1 MPTMD
6 DILKEFPLRTREKVK
21 ASWDALPGPVRNEL
35 ESVLQALPINP
46 QLLRRLIDLALSQ
59 YKTVSG
65 KKNRIAIVG
74 PANVGKSTLYNHLIR
89 SKTDQAEVGPLP
101 GTTRI
106 NQEADA
112 GFFSVV
118 DTPGADAVGEV
129 GESERQHALAGARQ
143 ADFLIIV
150 FDAIQGV
157 KKTEQELFEEL
168 AEYDK
173 PFLVVLN
180 KIDLVKRSEERVIAK
195 AAATLNL
202 EPGQIVATNA
212 KAGKNIEQVVLAIA
226 KIDPETIVALSRAL
240 PEFRWQLAWGA
251 IVSAAST
258 AGLIGAVPIPFIDFA
273 PLVAVQG
280 AMVLSIARIYQYE
293 ITLERAKELV
303 ATFGIGFLGRT
314 LFQQLSKL
322 GGLPGDVLAAA
333 IAASTT
339 VAMGY
344 ASIVWFQKGEKLTS
358 ESLQKMTED
367 VTDILLKSFKNL
379 GKSRPGKTALRQAIQ
394 NGLENS
400 TLANQQPD
408 LDPSPLPYPSPTS
421 PNARSHDDDPGQKDR
436 TIE

>member
-1 MPTMD
+1 MPTID
-6 DILKEFPLRTREKVK
+6 EVLKEFPPRTREKVK
-21 ASWDALPGPVRNEL
+21 AAWEALPKPLQDEFENVL
-35 ESVLQALPINP
+35 KSVPIQP
-46 QLLRRLIDLALSQ
+46 QLLRRLIDIALRQ
-59 YKTVSG
+59 FQIVAG
-65 KKNRIAIVG
+65 KKNKIAIVG
-74 PANVGKSTLYNHLIR
+74 PANVGKSTLYNNLIR

-112 GFFSVV
+112 GFFSIV
-118 DTPGADAVGEV
+118 DTPGADAVGDV
-129 GESERQHALAGARQ
+129 GEIEKQHALAGARQ

-168 AEYDK
+168 AEFDK
-173 PFLVVLN
+173 PALVVLN

-202 EPGQIVATNA
+202 EPSQIVATNA
-212 KAGKNIEQVVLAIA
+212 KDGKNIEHVVMAIA
-226 KIDPETIVALSRAL
+226 KIDPEIIAALGQAL

-251 IVSAAST
+251 IVSSASM
-258 AGLIGAVPIPFIDFA
+258 AGLIGAVPIPFVDFA

-303 ATFGIGFLGRT
+303 VTFGLGFLGRT

-322 GGLPGDVLAAA
+322 GGLPGYVLAAA

-339 VAMGY
+339 AVMGY

-358 ESLQKMTED
+358 ESLQKMTKD
-367 VTDILLKSFKNL
+367 ITDILLKSFKNL
-379 GKSRPGKTALRQAIQ
+379 GKSRPSKTALQQAIQ

-400 TLANQQPD
+400 TLASQQPG
-408 LDPSPLPYPSPTS
+408 LDQSPLPDPPST
-421 PNARSHDDDPGQKDR
+421 DPDAKSL
-436 TIE
+436 

>member
-1 MPTMD
+1 MSTID
-6 DILKEFPLRTREKVK
+6 DILKEFPPRTREKIN
-21 ASWDALPGPVRNEL
+21 AAWEGLPKPIQNEF
-35 ESVLQALPINP
+35 ESVLKALPINP
-46 QLLRRLIDLALSQ
+46 QLLRRLIDIALNQ

-65 KKNRIAIVG
+65 KKNKIAIIG

-101 GTTRI
+101 GTTRM

-112 GFFSVV
+112 GFFSIV
-118 DTPGADAVGEV
+118 DTPGADAVGDV
-129 GESERQHALAGARQ
+129 GELEKQHALNGARQ

-195 AAATLNL
+195 AASTLNL
-202 EPGQIVATNA
+202 EPSQLVAINA
-212 KAGKNIEQVVLAIA
+212 KDGKNIENVVMAIA
-226 KIDPETIVALSRAL
+226 KIDPETIAALSRAL

-251 IVSAAST
+251 IVGAAST
-258 AGLIGAVPIPFIDFA
+258 SGLIGAVPIPFVDFA

-293 ITLERAKELV
+293 INLERAKELV

-322 GGLPGDVLAAA
+322 GGLPGYVLAAA

-339 VAMGY
+339 VVMGY

-358 ESLQKMTED
+358 ESLQRMTKDITE
-367 VTDILLKSFKNL
+367 ILLKSFKNL
-379 GKSRPGKTALRQAIQ
+379 GKARPSKTALQQAIQ

-400 TLANQQPD
+400 TLASQQPN
-408 LDPSPLPYPSPTS
+408 LDQDPLPDTPSTDSMPS
-421 PNARSHDDDPGQKDR
+421 
-436 TIE
+436 

>member
-1 MPTMD
+1 MSTID
-6 DILKEFPLRTREKVK
+6 EILKEFPPRTREKIK
-21 ASWDALPGPVRNEL
+21 AIWDTLPKPVQDEL
-35 ESVLQALPINP
+35 ESVLKALPINP
-46 QLLRRLIDLALSQ
+46 QLLRRLIDIALNQ

-65 KKNRIAIVG
+65 KKNKIAIVG

-112 GFFSVV
+112 GFFSIV
-118 DTPGADAVGEV
+118 DTPGADAVGDF
-129 GESERQHALAGARQ
+129 GEIEKQQALAGARQ

-168 AEYDK
+168 AEFDK

-195 AAATLNL
+195 AASTLNL
-202 EPGQIVATNA
+202 EPSQILATNA
-212 KAGKNIEQVVLAIA
+212 KDGKNIEQVVMAIA
-226 KIDPETIVALSRAL
+226 KIDPETIAALSRAL
-240 PEFRWQLAWGA
+240 PEFRWQLAWSA
-251 IVSAAST
+251 IVRSAIT
-258 AGLIGAVPIPFIDFA
+258 AGLIGAVPIPFVDFA

-280 AMVLSIARIYQYE
+280 AMVLSIARIYQYK

-303 ATFGIGFLGRT
+303 VTFGLGFLGRT

-322 GGLPGDVLAAA
+322 GGVPGNILSAA

-339 VAMGY
+339 AVMGY

-358 ESLQKMTED
+358 EALQKMTKD
-367 VTDILLKSFKNL
+367 ITDILLKSFKNL
-379 GKSRPGKTALRQAIQ
+379 GKSRPSKTALQQAIQ

-400 TLANQQPD
+400 TLASQQPD
-408 LDPSPLPYPSPTS
+408 LDQSPVPSPPPADLDAKSS
-421 PNARSHDDDPGQKDR
+421 
-436 TIE
+436 

>member
-1 MPTMD
+1 MPTID
-6 DILKEFPLRTREKVK
+6 EVLKEFPPRTREKVK
-21 ASWDALPGPVRNEL
+21 AAWEALPKPLQDEFENVL
-35 ESVLQALPINP
+35 KSVPIQP
-46 QLLRRLIDLALSQ
+46 QLLRRLIDIALRQ
-59 YKTVSG
+59 YQIVAG
-65 KKNRIAIVG
+65 KKNKIAIVG
-74 PANVGKSTLYNHLIR
+74 PANVGKSTLYNNLIR

-112 GFFSVV
+112 GFFSIV
-118 DTPGADAVGEV
+118 DTPGADAVGDV
-129 GESERQHALAGARQ
+129 GEIEKQHALAGARQ

-168 AEYDK
+168 AEFDK

-212 KAGKNIEQVVLAIA
+212 KDGKNIEHVVMAIA
-226 KIDPETIVALSRAL
+226 KIDPEIIAALGRAL

-251 IVSAAST
+251 IVSSASM
-258 AGLIGAVPIPFIDFA
+258 AGLIGAVPIPFVDFA

-303 ATFGIGFLGRT
+303 VTFGLGFLGRT

-322 GGLPGDVLAAA
+322 GGLPGYVLAAA

-339 VAMGY
+339 AVMGY

-358 ESLQKMTED
+358 ESLQKMTRD
-367 VTDILLKSFKNL
+367 ITDILLKSFKNL
-379 GKSRPGKTALRQAIQ
+379 GKSRPSKTALQQAIQ

-400 TLANQQPD
+400 TLASQQPG
-408 LDPSPLPYPSPTS
+408 LDQSPLPDPPST
-421 PNARSHDDDPGQKDR
+421 DPDAKSL
-436 TIE
+436 

>member
-1 MPTMD
+1 MPTID
-6 DILKEFPLRTREKVK
+6 DILKEFPPRTREKVK
-21 ASWDALPGPVRNEL
+21 AAWEALPKPLQDEFENVL
-35 ESVLQALPINP
+35 KSVPIQP
-46 QLLRRLIDLALSQ
+46 QLLRRLFDIALRQ
-59 YKTVSG
+59 YQTVSG
-65 KKNRIAIVG
+65 KKNKIAIVG
-74 PANVGKSTLYNHLIR
+74 PANVGKSTLYNNLIR

-101 GTTRI
+101 GTTRV

-112 GFFSVV
+112 GFFSIV
-118 DTPGADAVGEV
+118 DTPGADAVGDV
-129 GESERQHALAGARQ
+129 GEIEKHHALAGARQ

-168 AEYDK
+168 AELDK

-202 EPGQIVATNA
+202 EPSQIVATNA
-212 KAGKNIEQVVLAIA
+212 KAGKNIEHVVMAIA
-226 KIDPETIVALSRAL
+226 KIDPETIATLSQAL

-251 IVSAAST
+251 IVSAATT
-258 AGLIGAVPIPFIDFA
+258 AGLIGAVPIPFVDFA
-273 PLVAVQG
+273 PLVVVQG

-303 ATFGIGFLGRT
+303 VTFGLGFLGRA
-314 LFQQLSKL
+314 LFQELSKL
-322 GGLPGDVLAAA
+322 GGIPGYVLAAA

-339 VAMGY
+339 VVMGY

-358 ESLQKMTED
+358 ESLQKMTKDITD
-367 VTDILLKSFKNL
+367 VLLKSFKNL
-379 GKSRPGKTALRQAIQ
+379 GKSRPSKTALQQAIQ
-394 NGLENS
+394 SGLENS

-408 LDPSPLPYPSPTS
+408 IDQSPLPYPPST
-421 PNARSHDDDPGQKDR
+421 DPDAKSL
-436 TIE
+436 

>member
-1 MPTMD
+1 MAMSTID
-6 DILKEFPLRTREKVK
+6 EVLKEFPPRTREKVK
-21 ASWDALPGPVRNEL
+21 AAWEALPKPFQNEL
-35 ESVLQALPINP
+35 ETLLKAVPIQP
-46 QLLRRLIDLALSQ
+46 QLLRRLFDISLHQ
-59 YKTVSG
+59 YQTLSG
-65 KKNRIAIVG
+65 KKNKIVIVG

-112 GFFSVV
+112 GFFSIV
-118 DTPGADAVGEV
+118 DTPGADAVGDV
-129 GESERQHALAGARQ
+129 GEIEKQHALAGARQ

-168 AEYDK
+168 AEFDK

-212 KAGKNIEQVVLAIA
+212 KAGKNIEHVVMAIA
-226 KIDPETIVALSRAL
+226 KIDPETIAALSRAL
-240 PEFRWQLAWGA
+240 PEFRWQLAWGS
-251 IVSAAST
+251 IVGSATTS
-258 AGLIGAVPIPFIDFA
+258 GLIGAVPIPFVDFA

-303 ATFGIGFLGRT
+303 VTFGVGFLGRT

-322 GGLPGDVLAAA
+322 GGVPGYVLAAA

-358 ESLQKMTED
+358 ESLQKMTQD
-367 VTDILLKSFKNL
+367 VTDILLKSFKDL
-379 GKSRPGKTALRQAIQ
+379 GKSRPGKTALQQAIQ

-400 TLANQQPD
+400 TLASQQPD
-408 LDPSPLPYPSPTS
+408 L
-421 PNARSHDDDPGQKDR
+421 
-436 TIE
+436 

>member
-1 MPTMD
+1 MSTID
-6 DILKEFPLRTREKVK
+6 EVLKEFSPRTRKKVK
-21 ASWDALPGPVRNEL
+21 AVWEALPEA
-35 ESVLQALPINP
+35 LQDQFETILKAVPIQP
-46 QLLRRLIDLALSQ
+46 KLLRRLIDIALNQ
-59 YKTVSG
+59 YRTVSG
-65 KKNRIAIVG
+65 KKNKIVIVG
-74 PANVGKSTLYNHLIR
+74 PANVGKSTLYNNLIR

-101 GTTRI
+101 GTTRT

-112 GFFSVV
+112 GFFSIV
-118 DTPGADAVGEV
+118 DTPGADAVGDV
-129 GESERQHALAGARQ
+129 GEIEKERALAGARQ

-168 AEYDK
+168 AEFDK

-180 KIDLVKRSEERVIAK
+180 KIDLVKRSEERVVAK

-202 EPGQIVATNA
+202 EPSQIVATNA
-212 KAGKNIEQVVLAIA
+212 KAGKNIEQVVMAIA
-226 KIDPETIVALSRAL
+226 KIDPETIAALSRAL
-240 PEFRWQLAWGA
+240 PEFHWQLAWGT
-251 IVSAAST
+251 IVGAATT
-258 AGLIGAVPIPFIDFA
+258 AGLIGAVPIPFVDFA

-303 ATFGIGFLGRT
+303 VTFGLGFLGRT

-322 GGLPGDVLAAA
+322 GGIPGDVLAAA

-339 VAMGY
+339 VVMGY

-358 ESLQKMTED
+358 ESLQKMTKD
-367 VTDILLKSFKNL
+367 ITDILLKSFKNL
-379 GKSRPGKTALRQAIQ
+379 GKSRPSKTALQQAIQ

-400 TLANQQPD
+400 TLASQQPD
-408 LDPSPLPYPSPTS
+408 LDQSPLPYPPPTG
-421 PNARSHDDDPGQKDR
+421 PNAKSP
-436 TIE
+436 

>member
-1 MPTMD
+1 MSTID
-6 DILKEFPLRTREKVK
+6 DILKEFPPRTREKIK
-21 ASWDALPGPVRNEL
+21 AAWEGLPKPIQNEF
-35 ESVLQALPINP
+35 ESVLKALPINP
-46 QLLRRLIDLALSQ
+46 QLLRRLIDIALNQ

-65 KKNRIAIVG
+65 KKNKIAIIG

-101 GTTRI
+101 GTTRM

-112 GFFSVV
+112 GFFSIV
-118 DTPGADAVGEV
+118 DTPGADAVGDV
-129 GESERQHALAGARQ
+129 GEIEKQHALNGARQ

-195 AAATLNL
+195 AASTLNL
-202 EPGQIVATNA
+202 EPSQLVAINA
-212 KAGKNIEQVVLAIA
+212 KDGKNIENVVMAIA
-226 KIDPETIVALSRAL
+226 KIDPETIAALSRAL

-251 IVSAAST
+251 IVGAAST
-258 AGLIGAVPIPFIDFA
+258 SGLIGAVPIPFVDFA

-293 ITLERAKELV
+293 INLERAKELV

-322 GGLPGDVLAAA
+322 GGLPGYVLAAA

-339 VAMGY
+339 VVMGY

-358 ESLQKMTED
+358 ESLQRMTKDITE
-367 VTDILLKSFKNL
+367 ILLKSFKNL
-379 GKSRPGKTALRQAIQ
+379 GKARPSKTALQQAIQ

-400 TLANQQPD
+400 TLASQQPN
-408 LDPSPLPYPSPTS
+408 LDQDPLPDTPSTDSKPS
-421 PNARSHDDDPGQKDR
+421 
-436 TIE
+436 

>member
-1 MPTMD
+1 MSTID
-6 DILKEFPLRTREKVK
+6 DILKEFPPRTRKKVK
-21 ASWDALPGPVRNEL
+21 AAWEALPKSVQDEL
-35 ESVLQALPINP
+35 ENILKAMPIPP
-46 QLLRRLIDLALSQ
+46 QLLRRLIDIALQQ
-59 YKTVSG
+59 YKVVSG
-65 KKNRIAIVG
+65 KKYKIAIVG

-101 GTTRI
+101 GTTRN

-112 GFFSVV
+112 GFFSIV
-118 DTPGADAVGEV
+118 DTPGADAVGDV
-129 GESERQHALAGARQ
+129 GEIEKQQALDGARQ

-168 AEYDK
+168 DEFDK

-212 KAGKNIEQVVLAIA
+212 KDAKNIEHIVMAIA
-226 KIDPETIVALSRAL
+226 KVDPEIIAALGRAL
-240 PEFRWQLAWGA
+240 PEFRRQLAWGA
-251 IVSAAST
+251 IVSAATT
-258 AGLIGAVPIPFIDFA
+258 AGLIGAVPIPLLDFA
-273 PLVAVQG
+273 PLVVIQG

-303 ATFGIGFLGRT
+303 VTFGLGFLGRT
-314 LFQQLSKL
+314 LFQELAKL
-322 GGLPGDVLAAA
+322 GGIPGYVLGAA

-339 VAMGY
+339 AVMGY

-358 ESLQKMTED
+358 ESLQNMTKD
-367 VTDILLKSFKNL
+367 ITDILLKTIKNL
-379 GKSRPGKTALRQAIQ
+379 GKSRPSKTALQQAIQ

-400 TLANQQPD
+400 TIASQQPD
-408 LDPSPLPYPSPTS
+408 LDQSPLPYPPPTG
-421 PNARSHDDDPGQKDR
+421 PNAKSP
-436 TIE
+436 